1 MPGRRT
7 CRKDARHRPGDEAA
21 VANDAVDAVV
31 KAAYLELMAEGVYPS
46 VPKIQARVKVADWR
60 VDDARARLIAT
71 GAVPVDCRLPYATR
85 DVADDPFEEQPDDP
99 DADEIERRIAEVR
112 AEKEAARAAV
122 AEHLR
127 APIAK
132 HHKRV
137 HRLRAF
143 A

>member
-7 CRKDARHRPGDEAA
+7 CRKDARHRPGDEIA
-21 VANDAVDAVV
+21 VANEAVDAAV
-31 KAAYLELMAEGVYPS
+31 KAAYLELMAEGVFPS
-46 VPKIQARVKVADWR
+46 SLRLMTRVKVGKWR

-71 GAVPVDCRLPYATR
+71 GAVPVDDRLPYASLTPH
-85 DVADDPFEEQPDDP
+85 DDPFQEQPDDP

-122 AEHLR
+122 VEYMCV
-127 APIAK
+127 PIAK
-132 HHKRV
+132 HHKPV